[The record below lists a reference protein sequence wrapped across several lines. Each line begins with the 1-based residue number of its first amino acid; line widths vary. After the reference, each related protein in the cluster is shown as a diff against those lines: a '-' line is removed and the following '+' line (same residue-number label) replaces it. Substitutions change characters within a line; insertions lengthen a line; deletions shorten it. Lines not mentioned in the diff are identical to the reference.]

1 MSFILY
7 LSIIVF
13 ITINLSLLVRCDII
27 LILALLSL
35 VQVVFLLVV
44 SHVVNTKLLADLVSS
59 IFAVIIFLIFLL
71 LFLFASAA

>member
-13 ITINLSLLVRCDII
+13 ITINLSSLVRCDII

-44 SHVVNTKLLADLVSS
+44 SHVVNTKLLADFVSS
-59 IFAVIIFLIFLL
+59 IFAVIIFLVFLL
-71 LFLFASAA
+71 LFLFASTA

>member
-35 VQVVFLLVV
+35 IQVVFLLVV

-71 LFLFASAA
+71 LFFFASAA